1 MKKLM
6 YFEISSK
13 NPKRATW
20 FCEDIIGVIESA
32 PKSFLESNQ
41 YDNKISN
48 EHGPVGGLDINKIP
62 NTTNITD
69 TSNLD
74 EYINKKLNNGGT
86 KKSPKGQILGIGL
99 LTYFGD
105 VEGNIFGIIEMEI

>member
-20 FCEDIIGVIESA
+20 FCEDIIWVIESA

-48 EHGPVGGLDINKIP
+48 EHWPVWWLDINKIP

-74 EYINKKLNNGGT
+74 EYINKKLNNWWT
-86 KKSPKGQILGIGL
+86 KKSPKWQILWIWL
-99 LTYFGD
+99 LTYFWD
-105 VEGNIFGIIEMEI
+105 VEWNIFWIIEMEI